1 MNKKKRG
8 VFLRN
13 LTKKSQSMERKI
25 GLLTGKKDSSL
36 FKTFSSIGK
45 KSLKER
51 KRMQ

>member
-13 LTKKSQSMERKI
+13 LTKKLPSMERKI
-25 GLLTGKKDSSL
+25 GLHIGKRDSSL
-36 FKTFSSIGK
+36 FKTSSSIGK